1 MKNKLYGSPC
11 QSGGAKCKW
20 IFTLIAVLCFV
31 AAFSG
36 KAMAAV
42 GGVPYVTFDGATGT
56 LTLSYG
62 DIALEPNAKDVS
74 GHFNKLNLP
83 NYYVGHEIC
92 SDATKITK
100 VVITPSFFTYTP
112 TTLNKMFQTCSNLET
127 IEGLENINTSQVASM
142 TSMFH
147 NCSKLQNISFG
158 SGFTTPTVN
167 SMSAMFMGCSSL
179 QSLDLSSFSSEALE
193 SMSSMFE
200 GCSNLTSIKFGDN
213 FTIEKVKSLDK
224 VFDGCTQL
232 STLDLSKFAPIS
244 LTSMEST
251 FNGCA
256 SIISLNLSGFNTSSV
271 TTMKWLFFR
280 CSKLK
285 TITFGSNF
293 KTDNVLDMTAMFSN
307 CKALTDLDLSKFNTE
322 KVTNMATM
330 FNNCSSLESITFGNN
345 FTTAE
350 VTSMSNMFSF
360 CQKLKSL
367 DLSKFNTAKVTTMES
382 MFAMCTSLEYLDL
395 SSFNTDKVTNMK
407 AMFSMRTAEPGNL
420 QVLDLRNFT
429 TTSVTDIQTMFYECR
444 NLTTILCDN
453 DWIISITDANKQNY
467 QNIFCFSTTGR
478 AQILGNEKT
487 KYSTIQISK
496 TDYAKI
502 DKIKTA
508 STPGYFTTGKY
519 KIFYEL
525 NGGTENTNPAEFDEN
540 TSLITLNEPV
550 KEGYTFVGWSGTPIT
565 GLSGNE
571 NKSVSIPTGSRG
583 NRIYTANWQ
592 INQYTI
598 QFETDGGSEIASIT
612 KNYGAALTEPTTTK
626 EGYDFAG
633 WNISFPST
641 MPATDLV
648 LTAQWTPKKYTLTF
662 DTDGGSAFL
671 ATTLKDYGAD
681 LSYISGLSNPTKTGY
696 DFVKWDKVIP
706 TTMPATDLTIT
717 ALWTPTVY
725 NINLDYDGGA
735 LPTGKSNPTTFTI
748 ETETFTLEKPE
759 KTGYTFA
766 GWHTGKTVDPDG
778 VITKGYYAQ
787 DLDYTATWDVNQYT
801 ITFNTDGGSA
811 VAAITQDYNSAITAP
826 ANPTKEHY
834 KFIGWDKA
842 IPATMPAENNT
853 LTAQWEPIEYKITF
867 DYAGGELPTGKSN
880 PTTYTIETPTFTLEK
895 PIRTGYTFAGWNTG
909 KAVDPDGI
917 IVKGTFD
924 DIALTA
930 TWQINQYTITFNT
943 DGGSEISAIKQDF
956 NTIITKPADPV
967 KVGYTFLSWDKD
979 IPNTMPAE
987 DVTITAKWQINT
999 HTITFDTDGGTP
1011 IDKMTVKYGENITK
1025 PTDPVKTGYTFL
1037 GWDKQIPETMPDED
1051 LTFKAQWQ
1059 INQCTITFDTDG
1071 ADPIEAITQYYNTAI
1086 TAPANPA
1093 KKGFTFLGWQPALPA
1108 TMPANNLTV
1117 KAQWRDDRETIAV
1130 DFNGTTSFPTDADKF
1145 CNGNETSISLPFTIT
1160 KGQPSEYIV
1169 TFENGTV
1176 VNGKVDAN
1184 NNVLIEIPNDLESG
1198 VYKGSVV
1205 FNGDPELYK
1214 ESDAYPVAIT
1224 ANIPKNAAL
1233 QIYSDVL
1240 LVDNH
1245 DNNYSA
1251 YQWYKDGNAIS
1262 GATLQ
1267 FYSEPSFSGR
1277 YTVKITD
1284 KDGKEFMSCPIKT
1297 GVSVKNTKSSVKVYP
1312 NPATSGEQFT
1322 LKIEEYDPAKDYT
1335 IMIFTANGTLVK
1347 KLTGLENINT
1357 TTLPGGIYSGS
1368 LISNG
1373 EKSGFKVIVK

>member
-1 MKNKLYGSPC
+1 MKNKLYGSPR

-20 IFTLIAVLCFV
+20 IFTLIAVIFLFNFSK
-31 AAFSG
+31 AAAQSY
-36 KAMAAV
+36 
-42 GGVPYVTFDGATGT
+42 PYVTFDESSGT
-56 LTLSYG
+56 LTLGYG
-62 DIALEPNAKDVS
+62 DKVPTGGTFVTVME
-74 GHFNKLNLP
+74 HFVDQASVNR
-83 NYYVGHEIC
+83 YVGYDLEK
-92 SDATKITK
+92 DPTKIRK
-100 VVITPSFFTYTP
+100 VVIESSFYSYQP
-112 TTLNKMFQTCSNLET
+112 KAIRRMFEGCTNLET
-127 IEGLENINTSQVASM
+127 IEGLGYINTTKV
-142 TSMFH
+142 TSMSNMF
-147 NCSKLQNISFG
+147 CSCKNLATVTFPS
-158 SGFTTPTVN
+158 SFTTSLVT
-167 SMSAMFMGCSSL
+167 AMNMMFDGCTSL

-213 FTIEKVKSLDK
+213 FTIEKVKSLDN

-232 STLDLSKFAPIS
+232 STLDLSKFAPTTA
-244 LTSMEST
+244 LKSMSHT
-251 FNGCA
+251 FVNCQ
-256 SIISLNLSGFNTSSV
+256 SITTLNLSGFNTSAV
-271 TTMKWLFFR
+271 TSMEFLFSG

-285 TITFGSNF
+285 TITFGTNF
-293 KTDNVLDMTAMFSN
+293 KTDNVTSMMSMFQKCSSLTSLDLSQFNTANVTTMATMFDRCSN
-307 CKALTDLDLSKFNTE
+307 LVSIKFGTNFTTEAVTSMSRMFNTCQKLKNLDLSKFNT
-322 KVTNMATM
+322 
-330 FNNCSSLESITFGNN
+330 
-345 FTTAE
+345 
-350 VTSMSNMFSF
+350 
-360 CQKLKSL
+360 
-367 DLSKFNTAKVTTMES
+367 DKVTTMES
-382 MFAMCTSLEYLDL
+382 MFAKCTSLEYLDL
-395 SSFNTDKVTNMK
+395 SSFNTDKVTNMS
-407 AMFSMRTAEPGNL
+407 AMFSMTTAEPGKL

-429 TTSVTDIQTMFYECR
+429 TTSVTDIRTMFYECR
-444 NLTTILCDN
+444 NLTTIICNNTWTVNTTDYYKTN
-453 DWIISITDANKQNY
+453 VFNFSAQFTSNKPQII
-467 QNIFCFSTTGR
+467 
-478 AQILGNEKT
+478 GNEGT
-487 KYSTIQISK
+487 VYYYLQNSAN
-496 TDYAKI
+496 DYAQV
-502 DKIKTA
+502 DKIKSS
-508 STPGYFTTGKY
+508 STPGYFTTGNY
-519 KIFYEL
+519 KIFYQL
-525 NGGTENTNPAEFDEN
+525 DGGSITSGSNATEFNEKSATIDITNP
-540 TSLITLNEPV
+540 T

-571 NKSVSIPTGSRG
+571 NKDVSIPTGSRG

-612 KNYGAALTEPTTTK
+612 KNYGATLTEPTTTK

-681 LSYISGLSNPTKTGY
+681 LSYISALSAPTKLGY

-725 NINLDYDGGA
+725 NINLNYDGGA

-759 KTGYTFA
+759 KKGYTFA

-778 VITKGYYAQ
+778 TITKGYYAQ

-842 IPATMPAENNT
+842 IPATMPAENIS
-853 LTAQWEPIEYKITF
+853 LTAQWEAIEYKITL

-909 KAVDPDGI
+909 KTVDPDGT
-917 IVKGTFD
+917 IVTGTFD

-930 TWQINQYTITFNT
+930 TWQINQYTITF
-943 DGGSEISAIKQDF
+943 
-956 NTIITKPADPV
+956 
-967 KVGYTFLSWDKD
+967 
-979 IPNTMPAE
+979 
-987 DVTITAKWQINT
+987 
-999 HTITFDTDGGTP
+999 
-1011 IDKMTVKYGENITK
+1011 
-1025 PTDPVKTGYTFL
+1025 
-1037 GWDKQIPETMPDED
+1037 
-1051 LTFKAQWQ
+1051 
-1059 INQCTITFDTDG
+1059 DTDG
-1071 ADPIEAITQYYNTAI
+1071 ADPIEAITLYYNTAI

-1117 KAQWRDDRETIAV
+1117 TAQWRDNRETIAV

-1205 FNGDPELYK
+1205 FNGDPDLYK
-1214 ESDAYPVAIT
+1214 ESDAYPVTIT

-1322 LKIEEYDPAKDYT
+1322 LEIEEYDPAKDYT

-1347 KLTGLENINT
+1347 KLTGLEKINT

>member
-11 QSGGAKCKW
+11 QSGWAKCKF

-36 KAMAAV
+36 KAMAADEK
-42 GGVPYVTFDGATGT
+42 P
-56 LTLSYG
+56 
-62 DIALEPNAKDVS
+62 
-74 GHFNKLNLP
+74 
-83 NYYVGHEIC
+83 YYVY
-92 SDATKITK
+92 SAD
-100 VVITPSFFTYTP
+100 
-112 TTLNKMFQTCSNLET
+112 
-127 IEGLENINTSQVASM
+127 
-142 TSMFH
+142 
-147 NCSKLQNISFG
+147 G
-158 SGFTTPTVN
+158 S
-167 SMSAMFMGCSSL
+167 
-179 QSLDLSSFSSEALE
+179 
-193 SMSSMFE
+193 
-200 GCSNLTSIKFGDN
+200 
-213 FTIEKVKSLDK
+213 
-224 VFDGCTQL
+224 
-232 STLDLSKFAPIS
+232 
-244 LTSMEST
+244 
-251 FNGCA
+251 
-256 SIISLNLSGFNTSSV
+256 
-271 TTMKWLFFR
+271 
-280 CSKLK
+280 
-285 TITFGSNF
+285 TITLKWGTDYAAPGCIQLNNDGSNF
-293 KTDNVLDMTAMFSN
+293 PRDLTGKTTYPDVTKIIIEPEFYNYKPTSIYFAGYTN
-307 CKALTDLDLSKFNTE
+307 LTEIEGIEYLNTE
-322 KVTNMATM
+322 NYTSFFRM
-330 FNNCSSLESITFGNN
+330 FYNCSS
-345 FTTAE
+345 
-350 VTSMSNMFSF
+350 
-360 CQKLKSL
+360 LKSL
-367 DLSKFNTAKVTTMES
+367 DLSQFKPTNLMYLDEMFNG
-382 MFAMCTSLEYLDL
+382 CTSLESVKLDGFNTSQVTLMDNMFVNCKSLKSLDL
-395 SSFNTDKVTNMK
+395 SGFDTQNVTTMG
-407 AMFSMRTAEPGNL
+407 AMFQGCESLESIKFPTSMTTSKLNMIESMFRYCKSLKYLDMSGFGMMSKVNNFKNVFDGCESMV
-420 QVLDLRNFT
+420 VLDISNIFT
-429 TTSVTDIQTMFYECR
+429 NVVFMYGIFDDCKS
-444 NLTTILCDN
+444 LTTILVRSDGFKIDYLN
-453 DWIISITDANKQNY
+453 TSWDQNY
-467 QNIFCFSTTGR
+467 SHTYFGNCNNIIGDQGTTFR
-478 AQILGNEKT
+478 NASYQ
-487 KYSTIQISK
+487 
-496 TDYAKI
+496 YARV
-502 DKIKTA
+502 DGGESA
-508 STPGYFTTGKY
+508 PGYFTTGNY

-525 NGGTENTNPAEFDEN
+525 DGGTNDVNNPIDFDIHLA
-540 TSLITLNEPV
+540 SDITIKQPT
-550 KEGYTFVGWSGTPIT
+550 KDGYDFIGWTGTLAS
-565 GLSGNE
+565 GLSETVPETDVKIAAG
-571 NKSVSIPTGSRG
+571 SIG
-583 NRIYTANWQ
+583 NRIYTAHW
-592 INQYTI
+592 
-598 QFETDGGSEIASIT
+598 A
-612 KNYGAALTEPTTTK
+612 KK
-626 EGYDFAG
+626 
-633 WNISFPST
+633 
-641 MPATDLV
+641 
-648 LTAQWTPKKYTLTF
+648 PKLTF
-662 DTDGGSAFL
+662 DTKGGSQVHVPIVAS
-671 ATTLKDYGAD
+671 AGSDISSEVTPIINGTNVTTK
-681 LSYISGLSNPTKTGY
+681 NGY

-725 NINLDYDGGA
+725 NINLDYDGG
-735 LPTGKSNPTTFTI
+735 
-748 ETETFTLEKPE
+748 
-759 KTGYTFA
+759 
-766 GWHTGKTVDPDG
+766 
-778 VITKGYYAQ
+778 
-787 DLDYTATWDVNQYT
+787 
-801 ITFNTDGGSA
+801 
-811 VAAITQDYNSAITAP
+811 
-826 ANPTKEHY
+826 
-834 KFIGWDKA
+834 
-842 IPATMPAENNT
+842 
-853 LTAQWEPIEYKITF
+853 
-867 DYAGGELPTGKSN
+867 ELPSGKSN

-895 PIRTGYTFAGWNTG
+895 PVKTGYTFAGWNTG
-909 KAVDPDGI
+909 KAVDPDGT
-917 IVKGTFD
+917 IVTGSFD

-930 TWQINQYTITFNT
+930 TWQINQYTITFET

-967 KVGYTFLSWDKD
+967 KVGYTFLSWNKD

-1025 PTDPVKTGYTFL
+1025 PADPVKTGYTLL

-1059 INQCTITFDTDG
+1059 INQYTITFDTDG
-1071 ADPIEAITQYYNTAI
+1071 ADPIEAITLYYNTAI

-1108 TMPANNLTV
+1108 TMLAQDLTV

-1184 NNVLIEIPNDLESG
+1184 NNVLIEIPENLESG

-1214 ESDAYPVAIT
+1214 ESDAYPVTIT
-1224 ANIPKNAAL
+1224 ANIPQNAAL

-1267 FYSEPSFSGR
+1267 FYSEPSFNGR

-1322 LKIEEYDPAKDYT
+1322 LEIEEYDPAKDYT

-1347 KLTGLENINT
+1347 KLTGLEKINT

>member
-1 MKNKLYGSPC
+1 
-11 QSGGAKCKW
+11 Q
-20 IFTLIAVLCFV
+20 
-31 AAFSG
+31 
-36 KAMAAV
+36 
-42 GGVPYVTFDGATGT
+42 
-56 LTLSYG
+56 
-62 DIALEPNAKDVS
+62 
-74 GHFNKLNLP
+74 
-83 NYYVGHEIC
+83 
-92 SDATKITK
+92 
-100 VVITPSFFTYTP
+100 
-112 TTLNKMFQTCSNLET
+112 
-127 IEGLENINTSQVASM
+127 
-142 TSMFH
+142 
-147 NCSKLQNISFG
+147 
-158 SGFTTPTVN
+158 
-167 SMSAMFMGCSSL
+167 
-179 QSLDLSSFSSEALE
+179 
-193 SMSSMFE
+193 
-200 GCSNLTSIKFGDN
+200 
-213 FTIEKVKSLDK
+213 
-224 VFDGCTQL
+224 
-232 STLDLSKFAPIS
+232 
-244 LTSMEST
+244 
-251 FNGCA
+251 
-256 SIISLNLSGFNTSSV
+256 FNTANV
-271 TTMKWLFFR
+271 TTM
-280 CSKLK
+280 
-285 TITFGSNF
+285 
-293 KTDNVLDMTAMFSN
+293 A
-307 CKALTDLDLSKFNTE
+307 A
-322 KVTNMATM
+322 M

-350 VTSMSNMFSF
+350 VTSMSNMFNT
-360 CQKLKSL
+360 CQKLKNL

-395 SSFNTDKVTNMK
+395 SSFNTDEVTNMS
-407 AMFSMRTAEPGNL
+407 AMFSMKTAEPGNL
-420 QVLDLRNFT
+420 QVLDLSNFT
-429 TTSVTDIQTMFYECR
+429 TTKVANMRTMFYECR

-467 QNIFCFSTTGR
+467 QNIFWFSTTGR

-487 KYSTIQISK
+487 KYSIGQISK
-496 TDYAKI
+496 TDYAKV

-525 NGGTENTNPAEFDEN
+525 NGGTEKTNPAEFDEN
-540 TSLITLNEPV
+540 SAELTINNPE

-571 NKSVSIPTGSRG
+571 NKDVSIPAGSRG

-633 WNISFPST
+633 WNIPFPST

-662 DTDGGSAFL
+662 DTDGGNDFL

-681 LSYISGLSNPTKTGY
+681 LSYISALSDPTKLGY

-725 NINLDYDGGA
+725 NINLNYDGGE

-778 VITKGYYAQ
+778 TITKGYYAQ
-787 DLDYTATWDVNQYT
+787 DLDYTATWNVNQYT

-842 IPATMPAENNT
+842 IPATMPAENIS
-853 LTAQWEPIEYKITF
+853 LTAQWEAIEYNITL

-880 PTTYTIETPTFTLEK
+880 PSTYTIETPTFTLEK

-909 KAVDPDGI
+909 KTVDPDGT
-917 IVKGTFD
+917 IVTGSFD

-930 TWQINQYTITFNT
+930 TWQINQY
-943 DGGSEISAIKQDF
+943 
-956 NTIITKPADPV
+956 
-967 KVGYTFLSWDKD
+967 
-979 IPNTMPAE
+979 
-987 DVTITAKWQINT
+987 
-999 HTITFDTDGGTP
+999 
-1011 IDKMTVKYGENITK
+1011 
-1025 PTDPVKTGYTFL
+1025 
-1037 GWDKQIPETMPDED
+1037 
-1051 LTFKAQWQ
+1051 
-1059 INQCTITFDTDG
+1059 TITFDTDG

-1086 TAPANPA
+1086 TAPASPV

-1108 TMPANNLTV
+1108 TMPAQDLTV

-1145 CNGNETSISLPFTIT
+1145 CNGNENSISLPFTIT

-1205 FNGDPELYK
+1205 FNGDPGLYK

-1322 LKIEEYDPAKDYT
+1322 LEIEEYDPAKDYT

-1347 KLTGLENINT
+1347 KLSGLEKINT
-1357 TTLPGGIYSGS
+1357 TTLPSGIYSGS

>member
-1 MKNKLYGSPC
+1 MKNKIYGSPC

-20 IFTLIAVLCFV
+20 IFTLFAVLCFV

-36 KAMAAV
+36 KAMAA
-42 GGVPYVTFDGATGT
+42 GEKP
-56 LTLSYG
+56 
-62 DIALEPNAKDVS
+62 
-74 GHFNKLNLP
+74 
-83 NYYVGHEIC
+83 YYVYS
-92 SDATKITK
+92 SD
-100 VVITPSFFTYTP
+100 
-112 TTLNKMFQTCSNLET
+112 
-127 IEGLENINTSQVASM
+127 
-142 TSMFH
+142 
-147 NCSKLQNISFG
+147 G
-158 SGFTTPTVN
+158 S
-167 SMSAMFMGCSSL
+167 
-179 QSLDLSSFSSEALE
+179 
-193 SMSSMFE
+193 
-200 GCSNLTSIKFGDN
+200 
-213 FTIEKVKSLDK
+213 
-224 VFDGCTQL
+224 
-232 STLDLSKFAPIS
+232 
-244 LTSMEST
+244 
-251 FNGCA
+251 
-256 SIISLNLSGFNTSSV
+256 
-271 TTMKWLFFR
+271 
-280 CSKLK
+280 
-285 TITFGSNF
+285 TITLKWGTDYAAPGCIQLNNDGSNF
-293 KTDNVLDMTAMFSN
+293 PRDLTGKTTYPDVTKIIIEPEFYNYKPTSIYFAGYTN
-307 CKALTDLDLSKFNTE
+307 LTEIEGIEYLNTE
-322 KVTNMATM
+322 NYTSFFRM
-330 FNNCSSLESITFGNN
+330 FYNCSS
-345 FTTAE
+345 
-350 VTSMSNMFSF
+350 
-360 CQKLKSL
+360 LKSL
-367 DLSKFNTAKVTTMES
+367 DLSQFKPTNLMYLDEMFNG
-382 MFAMCTSLEYLDL
+382 CTSLESVKLDGFNTSQVTLMDNMFVNCKSLKSLDL
-395 SSFNTDKVTNMK
+395 SGFDTQNVTTMG
-407 AMFSMRTAEPGNL
+407 AMFQGCESLESIKFPTSMTTSKLNMIESMFRYCKSLKYLDMSGFGMMSKVNNFKNVFDGCESMV
-420 QVLDLRNFT
+420 VLDISNIFT
-429 TTSVTDIQTMFYECR
+429 NVVFMYGIFDDCKS
-444 NLTTILCDN
+444 LTTILVRSDGFKIDYLN
-453 DWIISITDANKQNY
+453 TSWDQNY
-467 QNIFCFSTTGR
+467 SHTYFGNCNNIIGDQGTTFR
-478 AQILGNEKT
+478 NASYQ
-487 KYSTIQISK
+487 
-496 TDYAKI
+496 YARV
-502 DKIKTA
+502 DGGESA
-508 STPGYFTTGKY
+508 PGYFTTGNY

-525 NGGTENTNPAEFDEN
+525 DGGTNDVNNPIDFDIHLA
-540 TSLITLNEPV
+540 SDITIKQPT
-550 KEGYTFVGWSGTPIT
+550 KDGYDFIGWTGTLAS
-565 GLSGNE
+565 GLSETVPETDVKIAAG
-571 NKSVSIPTGSRG
+571 SIG
-583 NRIYTANWQ
+583 NRIYTAHW
-592 INQYTI
+592 
-598 QFETDGGSEIASIT
+598 A
-612 KNYGAALTEPTTTK
+612 KK
-626 EGYDFAG
+626 
-633 WNISFPST
+633 
-641 MPATDLV
+641 
-648 LTAQWTPKKYTLTF
+648 PKLTF
-662 DTDGGSAFL
+662 DTKGGSQVHVPIVAS
-671 ATTLKDYGAD
+671 AGSDISSEVTPIINGTNVTTK
-681 LSYISGLSNPTKTGY
+681 NGY

-725 NINLDYDGGA
+725 NINLNYDGGE

-778 VITKGYYAQ
+778 TITKGYYAQ
-787 DLDYTATWDVNQYT
+787 DLDYTATWNVNQYT
-801 ITFNTDGGSA
+801 ITFNTDGGSV

-853 LTAQWEPIEYKITF
+853 LTAQWE
-867 DYAGGELPTGKSN
+867 
-880 PTTYTIETPTFTLEK
+880 
-895 PIRTGYTFAGWNTG
+895 
-909 KAVDPDGI
+909 GI
-917 IVKGTFD
+917 
-924 DIALTA
+924 
-930 TWQINQYTITFNT
+930 
-943 DGGSEISAIKQDF
+943 
-956 NTIITKPADPV
+956 P
-967 KVGYTFLSWDKD
+967 
-979 IPNTMPAE
+979 
-987 DVTITAKWQINT
+987 

-1025 PTDPVKTGYTFL
+1025 PADPVKTGYTFL

-1059 INQCTITFDTDG
+1059 INQYTITFDTDG
-1071 ADPIEAITQYYNTAI
+1071 ADQIEAITQYYNTAI

-1108 TMPANNLTV
+1108 IMPAQDLTV

-1205 FNGDPELYK
+1205 FNGDPDLYK
-1214 ESDAYPVAIT
+1214 ESDAYPVSIT

-1267 FYSEPSFSGR
+1267 FYSEPSFSGS

-1284 KDGKEFMSCPIKT
+1284 KDGKEFMSCPVKT

-1322 LKIEEYDPAKDYT
+1322 LEIEEYDPAKDYT

-1347 KLTGLENINT
+1347 KLTGLEKINT
-1357 TTLPGGIYSGS
+1357 TILPGGIYSGS

>member
-1 MKNKLYGSPC
+1 MKNKVYCAPC
-11 QSGGAKCKW
+11 KSGGVKCKW

-36 KAMAAV
+36 KAMAA
-42 GGVPYVTFDGATGT
+42 GEKPYFVYSSDGSTITFKWGT
-56 LTLSYG
+56 DY
-62 DIALEPNAKDVS
+62 AS
-74 GHFNKLNLP
+74 GTQLN
-83 NYYVGHEIC
+83 
-92 SDATKITK
+92 
-100 VVITPSFFTYTP
+100 
-112 TTLNKMFQTCSNLET
+112 
-127 IEGLENINTSQVASM
+127 NT
-142 TSMFH
+142 
-147 NCSKLQNISFG
+147 
-158 SGFTTPTVN
+158 
-167 SMSAMFMGCSSL
+167 
-179 QSLDLSSFSSEALE
+179 
-193 SMSSMFE
+193 
-200 GCSNLTSIKFGDN
+200 GDN
-213 FTIEKVKSLDK
+213 FPYDR
-224 VFDGCTQL
+224 
-232 STLDLSKFAPIS
+232 TL
-244 LTSMEST
+244 
-251 FNGCA
+251 
-256 SIISLNLSGFNTSSV
+256 SV
-271 TTMKWLFFR
+271 TTYPEVTKIIFEPEFINYKPTALCFAGYTGLKEIEGIEYLNTENYTSFFR
-280 CSKLK
+280 
-285 TITFGSNF
+285 
-293 KTDNVLDMTAMFSN
+293 MFY
-307 CKALTDLDLSKFNTE
+307 
-322 KVTNMATM
+322 
-330 FNNCSSLESITFGNN
+330 NCSSLEN
-345 FTTAE
+345 
-350 VTSMSNMFSF
+350 
-360 CQKLKSL
+360 
-367 DLSKFNTAKVTTMES
+367 
-382 MFAMCTSLEYLDL
+382 LDL
-395 SSFNTDKVTNMK
+395 SSFNTAKLEYMDEMFNGCTSLKTVKLNGPNFNTSNVKKMNIMFAYCTSLTIVDLSGFDTQNVTDMS
-407 AMFSMRTAEPGNL
+407 AMFQGCESLESIKFPTSMTTSKLNMIESMFRYCKSLKYLDMSGFGMMSKVNNFKNVFDGCESMV
-420 QVLDLRNFT
+420 VLDISNIFT
-429 TTSVTDIQTMFYECR
+429 NVVFMYGIFDDCKS
-444 NLTTILCDN
+444 LTTILVRSDGFKIDYLN
-453 DWIISITDANKQNY
+453 TSWDQNY
-467 QNIFCFSTTGR
+467 SHTYFGNCNNIIGEQGTTFIN
-478 AQILGNEKT
+478 ASYQ
-487 KYSTIQISK
+487 
-496 TDYAKI
+496 YARV
-502 DKIKTA
+502 DGGESA
-508 STPGYFTTGKY
+508 PGYFTTGNY

-525 NGGTENTNPAEFDEN
+525 DGGTNDVNNPIDFDIHLA
-540 TSLITLNEPV
+540 SDITIKQPT
-550 KEGYTFVGWSGTPIT
+550 KDGYDFIGWTGTLAS
-565 GLSGNE
+565 GLSETVPETDVKIAAG
-571 NKSVSIPTGSRG
+571 SIG
-583 NRIYTANWQ
+583 NRIYTAHW
-592 INQYTI
+592 
-598 QFETDGGSEIASIT
+598 A
-612 KNYGAALTEPTTTK
+612 KK
-626 EGYDFAG
+626 
-633 WNISFPST
+633 
-641 MPATDLV
+641 
-648 LTAQWTPKKYTLTF
+648 PKLTF
-662 DTDGGSAFL
+662 DTKGGSQVHVPIVAS
-671 ATTLKDYGAD
+671 AGSDISSEVTPIINGTNVTTK
-681 LSYISGLSNPTKTGY
+681 NGY
-696 DFVKWDKVIP
+696 DFVKWDKEIP

-725 NINLDYDGGA
+725 NINLNYDGGA

-842 IPATMPAENNT
+842 IPATMPAENIT
-853 LTAQWEPIEYKITF
+853 LTAQWEPIEYKITL
-867 DYAGGELPTGKSN
+867 DYAGGELPSGKSN

-909 KAVDPDGI
+909 KTVDPDGI

-930 TWQINQYTITFNT
+930 TWQINQYTITFN
-943 DGGSEISAIKQDF
+943 
-956 NTIITKPADPV
+956 
-967 KVGYTFLSWDKD
+967 
-979 IPNTMPAE
+979 
-987 DVTITAKWQINT
+987 
-999 HTITFDTDGGTP
+999 
-1011 IDKMTVKYGENITK
+1011 
-1025 PTDPVKTGYTFL
+1025 
-1037 GWDKQIPETMPDED
+1037 
-1051 LTFKAQWQ
+1051 
-1059 INQCTITFDTDG
+1059 TDG

-1108 TMPANNLTV
+1108 TMLAQDLTV

-1169 TFENGTV
+1169 TFVNGTV

-1205 FNGDPELYK
+1205 FNGDPDLYK

-1347 KLTGLENINT
+1347 KLTGLEKINT

>member
-31 AAFSG
+31 AAFSE
-36 KAMAAV
+36 KTMAADSN
-42 GGVPYVTFDGATGT
+42 VPYVEVWKSNTYTSADLYFRYDNLLETDRTSRVTTGST
-56 LTLSYG
+56 LTSTYLLNDLDAEGYPNWIY
-62 DIALEPNAKDVS
+62 DALVS
-74 GHFNKLNLP
+74 KIQTVHFT
-83 NYYVGHEIC
+83 
-92 SDATKITK
+92 D
-100 VVITPSFFTYTP
+100 FTYKPTSCKGWFKGM
-112 TTLNKMFQTCSNLET
+112 TTLKWVMDFQSLNTEDVTDMSEMFSGCSGIEFDASGFRPWNLSMLNT
-127 IEGLENINTSQVASM
+127 QKVTDMHDMFKGCSGSYFTSLSVGANWNTSNVTDMSG
-142 TSMFH
+142 MFY
-147 NCSKLQNISFG
+147 
-158 SGFTTPTVN
+158 
-167 SMSAMFMGCSSL
+167 GCSSL
-179 QSLDLSSFSSEALE
+179 TSIDFDKFTTNKVTDMHDMFNGCNNIGNFVFPATFKTDNVTDMSGMFANCTKVTNIDISNFNTSKVENMEKMFYNFKGVSTISISNNTSKVKSMESMFEVSGFTSISFNGSFSTESVENMKNMFAWCKFESIDVSSFKTGKVKDMSYMFYYCKQLSSLDLSSFNTSNVENMDNMFQTCVELASIDVSS
-193 SMSSMFE
+193 F
-200 GCSNLTSIKFGDN
+200 NTK
-213 FTIEKVKSLDK
+213 KVKSMKTMFYECYKL
-224 VFDGCTQL
+224 T
-232 STLDLSKFAPIS
+232 SLDLSSFETDNVENMS
-244 LTSMEST
+244 
-251 FNGCA
+251 
-256 SIISLNLSGFNTSSV
+256 NL
-271 TTMKWLFFR
+271 
-280 CSKLK
+280 
-285 TITFGSNF
+285 FGECYELETLDFDSEKF
-293 KTDNVLDMTAMFSN
+293 KTDNVQDMSYMFHFCTKLKSLDVSKFNTANVTNMACMFDDCKLLEVIDVSGFNTAKVTNMHSMFTDCQAVKKLEFNPTYFNTSN
-307 CKALTDLDLSKFNTE
+307 VTNMAGMFHNCAALKYLDLSMFNTE
-322 KVTNMATM
+322 KVTNMM
-330 FNNCSSLESITFGNN
+330 
-345 FTTAE
+345 
-350 VTSMSNMFSF
+350 MMFS
-360 CQKLKSL
+360 CMASVEWL
-367 DLSKFNTAKVTTMES
+367 DLSNFDTKN
-382 MFAMCTSLEYLDL
+382 
-395 SSFNTDKVTNMK
+395 VTNMSQ
-407 AMFSMRTAEPGNL
+407 MFEMNEKLN
-420 QVLDLRNFT
+420 
-429 TTSVTDIQTMFYECR
+429 
-444 NLTTILCDN
+444 TILVSPD
-453 DWIISITDANKQNY
+453 DWTLLSTLTANHMFGFINTQELIGNKGTIFKSANSTDQNY
-467 QNIFCFSTTGR
+467 
-478 AQILGNEKT
+478 AH
-487 KYSTIQISK
+487 
-496 TDYAKI
+496 I
-502 DKIKTA
+502 DEGT
-508 STPGYFTTGKY
+508 SNPGYFTTGRF
-519 KIFYEL
+519 KIFY
-525 NGGTENTNPAEFDEN
+525 NGIDNDDETLDIYTDAITEIPDGEVT
-540 TSLITLNEPV
+540 LIEPS
-550 KEGYTFVGWSGTPIT
+550 KEGFAFDGWTGSSAT
-565 GLSGNE
+565 GLSS
-571 NKSVSIPTGSRG
+571 KVASVTIPSGSKG
-583 NRIYTANWQ
+583 NRIYTAHWK
-592 INQYTI
+592 INQ
-598 QFETDGGSEIASIT
+598 
-612 KNYGAALTEPTTTK
+612 
-626 EGYDFAG
+626 
-633 WNISFPST
+633 
-641 MPATDLV
+641 
-648 LTAQWTPKKYTLTF
+648 YTLTF
-662 DTDGGSAFL
+662 DTDGGSDFL

-681 LSYISGLSNPTKTGY
+681 LSYISALSDPTKTGY

-801 ITFNTDGGSA
+801 ITFNTDGGSV

-826 ANPTKEHY
+826 ADPTKEYY
-834 KFIGWDKA
+834 KFIGWDKP
-842 IPATMPAENNT
+842 IPATMPAENIT
-853 LTAQWEPIEYKITF
+853 LTAQWE
-867 DYAGGELPTGKSN
+867 
-880 PTTYTIETPTFTLEK
+880 
-895 PIRTGYTFAGWNTG
+895 
-909 KAVDPDGI
+909 GI
-917 IVKGTFD
+917 
-924 DIALTA
+924 
-930 TWQINQYTITFNT
+930 
-943 DGGSEISAIKQDF
+943 
-956 NTIITKPADPV
+956 P
-967 KVGYTFLSWDKD
+967 
-979 IPNTMPAE
+979 
-987 DVTITAKWQINT
+987 

-1025 PTDPVKTGYTFL
+1025 PADPVKTGYTFL
-1037 GWDKQIPETMPDED
+1037 GWNKQIPETMPDED

-1059 INQCTITFDTDG
+1059 INQYTITFDTDG

-1108 TMPANNLTV
+1108 TMPAQDLTV

-1214 ESDAYPVAIT
+1214 ESEAYPVAIT

-1284 KDGKEFMSCPIKT
+1284 KDGKEFMSCPVKT

-1322 LKIEEYDPAKDYT
+1322 LEIEEYDPAKDYT

-1347 KLTGLENINT
+1347 KLTGLEKINT